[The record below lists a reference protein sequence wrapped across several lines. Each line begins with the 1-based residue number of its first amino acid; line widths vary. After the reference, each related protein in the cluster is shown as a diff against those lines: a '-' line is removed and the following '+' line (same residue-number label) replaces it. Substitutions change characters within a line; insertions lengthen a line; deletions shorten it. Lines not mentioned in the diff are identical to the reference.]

1 MLSFAHSILKPPV
14 LENSVVL
21 WMIKVSV
28 LSPVFQA
35 AAKMNQF
42 GMYMPSVL
50 SNLPAGAGAVQLESQ
65 AAGLKNP
72 EQQTA
77 GRAAGT
83 PVDGVPP
90 SQGLACSGSQPNA
103 NSFPAGLE
111 KAAPHV
117 ATVQAPAPSRLKP
130 SPRHSR

>member
-1 MLSFAHSILKPPV
+1 MCYFAVSISNPRV
-14 LENSVVL
+14 LVNSVVL
-21 WMIKVSV
+21 WMIQV
-28 LSPVFQA
+28 LSLVFQA

-42 GMYMPSVL
+42 SVYMPSVL

-77 GRAAGT
+77 GRSAGP

-90 SQGLACSGSQPNA
+90 SQGLACAGSQPNA
-103 NSFPAGLE
+103 NSFPAGLA
-111 KAAPHV
+111 KAAPQ
-117 ATVQAPAPSRLKP
+117 AAAVQTPAPPRLKP
-130 SPRHSR
+130 SPRHQR